1 MEIRVI
7 EEKGVKIAELVSE
20 NILITGTDDGT
31 DLVGNLYFE
40 GFEKAILY
48 KENISEN
55 ISENFFD
62 LKTGIAGEILQKF
75 SNYRIRLA
83 IVGDFSM
90 YESKSLRDFIY
101 ESNKTGLVSFVES
114 RPLAIELLSKR

>member
-1 MEIRVI
+1 MKIRVI

-55 ISENFFD
+55 FFD

-90 YESKSLRDFIY
+90 YESKSLHDFIH
-101 ESNKTGLVSFVES
+101 ESNKTGLISFAES
-114 RPLAIELLSKR
+114 RPLAIELLSKS